1 MQVSQDETNS
11 DEASSLRR
19 NMGSEFSGMIK
30 EANILGMSLGIPCII
45 R

>member
-1 MQVSQDETNS
+1 MQVPQDETNS
-11 DEASSLRR
+11 DKAFSLKR

-30 EANILGMSLGIPCII
+30 EANILGMALGIPCII